1 MFFKNWMSYIKDDVK
16 ITDIVIPASHNSGT
30 RGMAFTACCQDGSIY
45 EQFCY
50 GVREFGFFYK
60 ATRFRGVRLAHG
72 LMCGEPLE
80 EGFKSLAQVI
90 ENCGDEFFIVD
101 MRPYSDQKV
110 GPITLRSNDDL
121 PYVQSLID
129 KYLQPEK
136 YAFTDFENARDVTL
150 GDIRKSGKKYI
161 LHSRTAAYKYSV
173 NARIEDTWSTEVH
186 GYKVDKFARE
196 CVKFFETV
204 NPESFYW
211 FQTQQTPGF
220 GTENSMRKW
229 PRELDEDLRPYFKS
243 IINSIAERPD
253 RLAKANIIGGDFMT
267 RDYMKSSEI
276 LRLNLLKNNVKE
288 DKIAEFEAAISTY

>member
-30 RGMAFTACCQDGSIY
+30 RGMLFTACCQDGTLY

-50 GVREFGFFYK
+50 GVREFGLFYK
-60 ATRFRGVRLAHG
+60 STKFKGVRLAHG
-72 LMCGEPLE
+72 PMCGEPLE
-80 EGFKSLAQVI
+80 EALKSIAKII
-90 ENCGDEFFIVD
+90 ENCGDEFFIID
-101 MRPYSDQKV
+101 MRPYSVQKI
-110 GPITLRSNDDL
+110 GPFTFHSDDNL
-121 PYVQSLID
+121 EYVESLIA

-136 YAFTDFENARDVTL
+136 YAFTDFENARDVTI

-173 NARIEDTWSTEVH
+173 NARIEDTWSPEVH

-204 NPESFYW
+204 NPQSFYW
-211 FQTQQTPGF
+211 FQTQQTPGL
-220 GTENSMRKW
+220 GTENSIFKW

-243 IINSIAERPD
+243 IINAIAENPD

-267 RDYMKSSEI
+267 KDYMKACEI
-276 LRLNLLKNNVKE
+276 LRLNLLKNTVIEEKRA
-288 DKIAEFEAAISTY
+288 DFEAAISSY